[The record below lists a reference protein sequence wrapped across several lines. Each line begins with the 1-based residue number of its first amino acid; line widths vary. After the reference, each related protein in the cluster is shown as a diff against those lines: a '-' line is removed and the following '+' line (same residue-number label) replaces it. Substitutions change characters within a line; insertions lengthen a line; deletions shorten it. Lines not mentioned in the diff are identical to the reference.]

1 MEAIGTA
8 LVVISFWIATLVASC
23 WFELR
28 KIRKLLSSQRSIDKS
43 HASEDKQYVTP
54 KW

>member
-28 KIRKLLSSQRSIDKS
+28 KIRKLLSLQSSVDKS
-43 HASEDKQYVTP
+43 DARKDK
-54 KW
+54 

>member
-8 LVVISFWIATLVASC
+8 LVVISFWIATLVESC

-28 KIRKLLSSQRSIDKS
+28 KIRKSLPFKGSVDKS
-43 HASEDKQYVTP
+43 DASKDK
-54 KW
+54 